1 MANQTIKKPT
11 LSENLTDL
19 EQIRITL
26 GNAIKKGYG
35 QEAVKEIIEDYTTI
49 LDNVR
54 RAYNDEYYGIINGI
68 RGMK

>member
-19 EQIRITL
+19 ERIRITL
-26 GNAIKKGYG
+26 DNTIKKGYG
-35 QEAVKEIIEDYTTI
+35 QEVVKEIIEDYTNI

-54 RAYNDEYYGIINGI
+54 RAYNDEYPGIINGI